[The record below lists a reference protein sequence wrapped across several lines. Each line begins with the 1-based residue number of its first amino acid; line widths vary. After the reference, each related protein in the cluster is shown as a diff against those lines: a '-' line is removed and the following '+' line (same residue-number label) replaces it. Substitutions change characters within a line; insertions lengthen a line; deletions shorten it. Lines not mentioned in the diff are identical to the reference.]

1 MTAVTRQPVQ
11 LCPPQRLSSAPRAG
25 PASSEG
31 EGRRPRRI
39 STRFFGEGGEAVT
52 IWVLTTDGFFSV
64 TAYDEALGGTRSDA
78 GELLVV
84 RARVRDDLS
93 RLSPWIPDAKIVAT
107 PAADYPFRIVC
118 RRE

>member
-39 STRFFGEGGEAVT
+39 STRFFGEVGEAVT
-52 IWVLTTDGFFSV
+52 IWVFTQEGFFSV
-64 TAYDEALGGTRSDA
+64 TAYEETRGGARLDGDE
-78 GELLVV
+78 LVV
-84 RARVRDDLS
+84 VRTRVRDDLT
-93 RLSPWIPDAKIVAT
+93 RLSPWIP
-107 PAADYPFRIVC
+107 AA
-118 RRE
+118 E